1 MAIHTP
7 RGTNIL
13 VTGGTGLVGSS
24 IPFGIK
30 PNRRQMDLLNTR
42 SVSTFV
48 RQKIPQIDTI
58 IHAAGSV
65 GGVKGNSDRM
75 FDFLNENLMMA
86 CNVMDAVAKND
97 QIKEATFILST
108 CIYPKDVEYPV
119 NANDLHKGEPHPTNY
134 GYAYAKR
141 MLEVGARALRQQ
153 YGKKVRCIVPCNLYG
168 PNDNYALESGH
179 VIPSLIHKCYLA
191 KRDNTPFVVWGS
203 GNAER
208 EFMFA
213 PDLGKVL
220 SAIHLDAIETK
231 DITIV
236 SDGHQHSIRSVVEL
250 ICKHMNFDGDVVYDN
265 TKPEGIMKK
274 PTINYDFID
283 FIDRADISLTSIEDG
298 IYFAVQD
305 FMRRYPNVRM

>member
-1 MAIHTP
+1 MATHTSQ
-7 RGTNIL
+7 GTNIL

-30 PNRRQMDLLNTR
+30 PTRKQMNLLDR
-42 SVSTFV
+42 HSVQSFIQAYPEV
-48 RQKIPQIDTI
+48 DTI
-58 IHAAGSV
+58 IHAAGLV

-119 NANDLHKGEPHPTNY
+119 NAYDLHKGEPHPTNY

-168 PNDNYALESGH
+168 YNDNYTLESGH

-213 PDLGKVL
+213 SDLGKVL
-220 SAIHLDAIETK
+220 KSIHLEHIDAK
-231 DITIV
+231 DMMIV
-236 SDGHQHSIRSVVEL
+236 SPGKEYTIRFIVDL
-250 ICKHMNFDGDVVYDN
+250 ICKNMEYDGLVVYDT
-265 TKPEGIMKK
+265 TKPEGILRK
-274 PTINYDFID
+274 PTINHDFID
-283 FIDRADISLTSIEDG
+283 FIDRADISLTSIEEG

-305 FMRRYPNVRM
+305 FIRRYPNVRK

>member
-1 MAIHTP
+1 MATHTSQ
-7 RGTNIL
+7 GTNIL

-30 PNRRQMDLLNTR
+30 PTRKQMNLLDCH
-42 SVSTFV
+42 SVLSYIQAYPEV
-48 RQKIPQIDTI
+48 DTI
-58 IHAAGSV
+58 IHAAGLV

-86 CNVMDAVAKND
+86 CNVMEAVAKND

-108 CIYPKDVEYPV
+108 CIYPHEVEYPV
-119 NANDLHKGEPHPTNY
+119 NAHDLHRGEPHPTNY

-213 PDLGKVL
+213 SDLGKVL
-220 SAIHLDAIETK
+220 KSIHLEHIDAK
-231 DITIV
+231 DMMIV
-236 SDGHQHSIRSVVEL
+236 SPGKEYTIRFIVDL
-250 ICKHMNFDGDVVYDN
+250 ICKNMEYDGLVVYDT

-274 PTINYDFID
+274 PTINHDFID
-283 FIDRADISLTSIEDG
+283 FVDRADIWLTSLEDG
-298 IYFAVQD
+298 IYSAVQD
-305 FMRRYPNVRM
+305 FVRRYPNVRM

>member
-1 MAIHTP
+1 MAIHTSQ
-7 RGTNIL
+7 GTNIL

-24 IPFGIK
+24 IPFGVK
-30 PNRRQMDLLNTR
+30 PTRKQMNLLDR
-42 SVSTFV
+42 HSVLSYIQAYPGV
-48 RQKIPQIDTI
+48 DTI
-58 IHAAGSV
+58 IHAAGLV

-86 CNVMDAVAKND
+86 CNVMEAVAKID
-97 QIKEATFILST
+97 HIKEATFILST
-108 CIYPKDVEYPV
+108 CIYPKDVQYPV
-119 NANDLHKGEPHPTNY
+119 NAHDLHEGKPHPTNY

-168 PNDNYALESGH
+168 YNDNYALESGH

-191 KRDNTPFVVWGS
+191 KRDNTSFVVWGS

-213 PDLGKVL
+213 SDLGKVL
-220 SAIHLDAIETK
+220 KSIHVDHVDTK
-231 DITIV
+231 DMMIV
-236 SDGHQHSIRSVVEL
+236 SPGREYTIRFIVDL
-250 ICKHMNFDGDVVYDN
+250 ICKNMEYNGSVVYDT
-265 TKPEGIMKK
+265 TKPEGILRK
-274 PTINYDFID
+274 PTINHDFID
-283 FIDRADISLTSIEDG
+283 FIYRADISLTLIEEG

-305 FMRRYPNVRM
+305 FKRRYPNVRK

>member
-1 MAIHTP
+1 MATHTSQ
-7 RGTNIL
+7 GTNIL

-30 PNRRQMDLLNTR
+30 PTRKQMNLLDR
-42 SVSTFV
+42 YSVLSYIQAYPEV
-48 RQKIPQIDTI
+48 DTI
-58 IHAAGSV
+58 IHAAGLV

-86 CNVMDAVAKND
+86 CNVMEAVAKND

-119 NANDLHKGEPHPTNY
+119 NAHDLHEGEPHPTNY

-153 YGKKVRCIVPCNLYG
+153 YGKKVRCIVPCNMYG
-168 PNDNYALESGH
+168 YNDNYTLESGH

-213 PDLGKVL
+213 SDLGKVL
-220 SAIHLDAIETK
+220 KSIHLEHIDAK
-231 DITIV
+231 DMMIV
-236 SDGHQHSIRSVVEL
+236 SPGKEYTIRFIVDL
-250 ICKHMNFDGDVVYDN
+250 ICKNMEYDGLVVYDT
-265 TKPEGIMKK
+265 TKPEGILRK
-274 PTINYDFID
+274 PTINHDFID
-283 FIDRADISLTSIEDG
+283 FIDRADISLTSIEEG

-305 FMRRYPNVRM
+305 FIRRYPNVRK

>member
-1 MAIHTP
+1 MAIHTSQ
-7 RGTNIL
+7 GTNIL

-30 PNRRQMDLLNTR
+30 PTRKQMNLLDR
-42 SVSTFV
+42 YSVLSYIQAYPEV
-48 RQKIPQIDTI
+48 DTI
-58 IHAAGSV
+58 IHAAGLV

-86 CNVMDAVAKND
+86 CNVMEAVAKID
-97 QIKEATFILST
+97 HIKEATFILST

-119 NANDLHKGEPHPTNY
+119 NAHDLHKGEPHPTNY

-168 PNDNYALESGH
+168 YNDNYTLESGH

-213 PDLGKVL
+213 SDLGKIL
-220 SAIHLDAIETK
+220 KSIHVDHVDTK
-231 DITIV
+231 DMMIV
-236 SDGHQHSIRSVVEL
+236 SPGREYTIRFIVDL
-250 ICKHMNFDGDVVYDN
+250 ICKNMEYNGSVVYDT
-265 TKPEGIMKK
+265 TKPEGILRK
-274 PTINYDFID
+274 PTINHDFID
-283 FIDRADISLTSIEDG
+283 FIDRADISLTSIEEG

-305 FMRRYPNVRM
+305 FIRRYPNVRK